1 MLNCN
6 DKITVCARARSLKSS
21 FRKINVELYL
31 HKGSDATVL
40 LMLKHL
46 QRKRN
51 LPVQKP
57 LPARTTGIQAKTWT
71 TPPAPPPSQDPHPPR
86 SLLRSYF
93 PFTQENRK
101 WGSLSALPPGRSLGV
116 GAVGSPPWFSAVL
129 AGLPTAWA
137 ALLLSVPLAR
147 TQGPEGYGPT
157 PHPAPRA
164 ASSTQRRDPS
174 APRPPL
180 PPAYLA
186 LQARCSRRT
195 PAPPPQP
202 SAEKPQPGREGGALP
217 GS

>member
-31 HKGSDATVL
+31 HKGSDAAIL

-71 TPPAPPPSQDPHPPR
+71 TPPALPPSQDPHPLR

-93 PFTQENRK
+93 PFTKRTENGAPSRLCRPAAHL
-101 WGSLSALPPGRSLGV
+101 GSEQQGVHPDSALS
-116 GAVGSPPWFSAVL
+116 
-129 AGLPTAWA
+129 
-137 ALLLSVPLAR
+137 
-147 TQGPEGYGPT
+147 
-157 PHPAPRA
+157 
-164 ASSTQRRDPS
+164 
-174 APRPPL
+174 
-180 PPAYLA
+180 
-186 LQARCSRRT
+186 LQASLPRG
-195 PAPPPQP
+195 QP
-202 SAEKPQPGREGGALP
+202 SSFQFL
-217 GS
+217 